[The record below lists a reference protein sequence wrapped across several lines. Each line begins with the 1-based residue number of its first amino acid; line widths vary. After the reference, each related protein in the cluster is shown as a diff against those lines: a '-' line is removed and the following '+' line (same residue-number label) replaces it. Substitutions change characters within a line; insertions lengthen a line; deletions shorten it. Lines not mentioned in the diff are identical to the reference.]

1 MRRNERLA
9 VDVTKGPSAKTR
21 LLGELQA
28 IAPVR
33 DPMPDRRRAFVKI
46 AHDLACELSLDGY
59 SMRRVAD
66 RCGISLAA
74 LQYHFENKGRLIAE
88 VIRFRTDWYSSCIYN
103 CVAGSSDEPGTIF
116 DGVVEWLLAD
126 AAVLTTANFSYNVWA
141 LSQHDD
147 LASAA
152 LSEYRR
158 LYDAL
163 LVTLV
168 RLVNP
173 SVQDHAAETAAVL
186 IASLIDGT
194 MPLVSRGRAEKDVD
208 AGAKAAVQRLAHSI
222 ALDAT

>member
-1 MRRNERLA
+1 
-9 VDVTKGPSAKTR
+9 
-21 LLGELQA
+21 
-28 IAPVR
+28 
-33 DPMPDRRRAFVKI
+33 MPD
-46 AHDLACELSLDGY
+46 
-59 SMRRVAD
+59 
-66 RCGISLAA
+66 
-74 LQYHFENKGRLIAE
+74 
-88 VIRFRTDWYSSCIYN
+88 
-103 CVAGSSDEPGTIF
+103 EPSVIF
-116 DGVVEWLLAD
+116 DGVIEWLLAD
-126 AAVLTTANFSYNVWA
+126 AIVLPTANFSYNVWA

-158 LYDAL
+158 LYDEL